1 MSKESVWGFFELALV
16 SIALGS
22 EQSSEKGLMWVP
34 CSKGM
39 AGTAASHAADI
50 LGGGG
55 RWRASKE
62 MWGHFP
68 FNI

>member
-22 EQSSEKGLMWVP
+22 EQSSEKGLVRVP

-55 RWRASKE
+55 R
-62 MWGHFP
+62 
-68 FNI
+68 